1 MSVFMSDNI
10 LDGLLE
16 KAALADRVT
25 ICSAQPTSIV
35 EVTTYKLGDLALT
48 PGDGNG
54 DFVIANGDANGRK
67 VTLLAQNIP
76 LTVSG
81 TADHVVIDDGVSFTA
96 FTCVS
101 KVFTSG
107 DTGQASAADIEV
119 ADAVAA

>member
-1 MSVFMSDNI
+1 MGVFMSDSV

-25 ICSAQPTSIV
+25 VCSAQPTSIG
-35 EVTTYKLGDLALT
+35 EITTYKLGDLALT

-54 DFVIANGDANGRK
+54 DFVIANGDTNGRK
-67 VTLLAQNIP
+67 LTLLAQNIP
-76 LTVSG
+76 LTTSG
-81 TADHVVIDDGVSFTA
+81 TADHVAIDDGVSFTVY
-96 FTCVS
+96 TCTS

-107 DTGQASAADIEV
+107 DTAQSSTADIEV